1 MVTLLFFLLSDLQ
14 KYSFREESKNGDF
27 VRLTREH
34 PSDNIKPRQ
43 ANHATTGRKVEYY
56 MGIVWNRAD
65 CLGRLNPMRGS
76 VRLF

>member
-34 PSDNIKPRQ
+34 PSDNIK
-43 ANHATTGRKVEYY
+43 T
-56 MGIVWNRAD
+56 
-65 CLGRLNPMRGS
+65 
-76 VRLF
+76 